1 MPRKSKHF
9 EEAQEDFLNKIT
21 EIVETG
27 VLDETFLINDVSI
40 RELEDIIRKFEN
52 IKSDFTTLSRLLMNA
67 MREKIKN
74 MDDKE
79 QTKKIRINSNRGVK

>member
-9 EEAQEDFLNKIT
+9 EEAHKDFLNKIT

-40 RELEDIIRKFEN
+40 KELEDIIRKFEN
-52 IKSDFTTLSRLLMNA
+52 IKSDFTTLSRLLMNE
-67 MREKIKN
+67 MRDKIRN
-74 MDDKE
+74 IDKE
-79 QTKKIRINSNRGVK
+79 QTKKIRINKGVIR

>member
-67 MREKIKN
+67 MREKIKH

-79 QTKKIRINSNRGVK
+79 KTKKIKINKGA

>member
-27 VLDETFLINDVSI
+27 VLDETFLINNVSI
-40 RELEDIIRKFEN
+40 KELEDIIRKFEN
-52 IKSDFTTLSRLLMNA
+52 IKSDFTTLSRLLMNE
-67 MREKIKN
+67 MRERIRN
-74 MDDKE
+74 TDDKE
-79 QTKKIRINSNRGVK
+79 QTKKIRINKGAIR

>member
-1 MPRKSKHF
+1 MPRHSKNF
-9 EEAQEDFLNKIT
+9 KEAQTDFCDKIT

-79 QTKKIRINSNRGVK
+79 QTKKIRINRGVK

>member
-9 EEAQEDFLNKIT
+9 EEAQKDFLNKIT

-40 RELEDIIRKFEN
+40 KELEDIIRKFEN
-52 IKSDFTTLSRLLMNA
+52 IKSDFTTLSRLLMNE
-67 MREKIKN
+67 MRDKIRN
-74 MDDKE
+74 IDKE
-79 QTKKIRINSNRGVK
+79 QTKKIRINKGVIR

>member
-9 EEAQEDFLNKIT
+9 EEAQKDFLNKIT

-67 MREKIKN
+67 MREKIKH

-79 QTKKIRINSNRGVK
+79 QTKKIRINRGAK

>member
-79 QTKKIRINSNRGVK
+79 QTKKIRINRGVK

>member
-1 MPRKSKHF
+1 MPRHSKNF
-9 EEAQEDFLNKIT
+9 KTAQTDFCDKIT

-79 QTKKIRINSNRGVK
+79 QTKKIRINRGVK